1 METIR
6 GTVTKIKILKMS
18 ERPLVYFKVDEV
30 SCLIATHSLTFLA
43 DVAEGS
49 RVAVAGEFNSRKQFV
64 CKKYVIIGKSQIMI
78 EFEQS
83 KYPHKARC

>member
-18 ERPLVYFKVDEV
+18 ERPLVYFKVDDV
-30 SCLIATHSLTFLA
+30 SCLIATHSLSFLA

-49 RVAVAGEFNSRKQFV
+49 RVAVAGELNSKKQFV
-64 CKKYVIIGKSQIMI
+64 CKKYAVIGKPQIVI
-78 EFEQS
+78 EYERS
-83 KYPHKARC
+83 RYPHKVR

>member
-6 GTVTKIKILKMS
+6 GIVSKVKIIKMS

-30 SCLIATHSLTFLA
+30 SCLIATHSLSFLA

-49 RVAVAGEFNSRKQFV
+49 KIVVAGDYNSRKQFV
-64 CKKYVIIGKSQIMI
+64 VKKYAVVGMTKIMM
-78 EFEQS
+78 EFEMM
-83 KYPHKARC
+83 RI

>member
-6 GTVTKIKILKMS
+6 GTVTKVKIIKMS

-30 SCLIATHSLTFLA
+30 SCLIATHSLSFLA

-49 RVAVAGEFNSRKQFV
+49 KIVVAGDYNSRKQFV
-64 CKKYVIIGKSQIMI
+64 VKKYAVVGMTKIMM
-78 EFEQS
+78 EFEMM
-83 KYPHKARC
+83 RI